1 MVYTNVMLH
10 EEKLDL
16 PLSNE
21 TLKAKCYPQKI
32 VIMTYDFGRIESYQ
46 ISLGMN
52 ILTIYTKV

>member
-1 MVYTNVMLH
+1 MVYNNVMLH

-32 VIMTYDFGRIESYQ
+32 VIMTYDFGRIELYQ
-46 ISLGMN
+46 ISLDMN
-52 ILTIYTKV
+52 IFMTYTEV

>member
-1 MVYTNVMLH
+1 MVYNNVMLH

-32 VIMTYDFGRIESYQ
+32 VIMTYDFGRIVSNFVRHEYFHD
-46 ISLGMN
+46 
-52 ILTIYTKV
+52 VH

>member
-16 PLSNE
+16 PLSNQ